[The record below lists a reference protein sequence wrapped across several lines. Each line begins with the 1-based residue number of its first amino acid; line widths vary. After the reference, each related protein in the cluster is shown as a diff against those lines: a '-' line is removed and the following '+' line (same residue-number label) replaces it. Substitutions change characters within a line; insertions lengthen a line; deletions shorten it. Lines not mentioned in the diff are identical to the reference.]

1 MHDQRRA
8 SRRRLQRVA
17 AQLTADSVVVK
28 HEDGILKN
36 KIKYTGLEENRSG
49 DAAVATQGFGRV
61 STERSFGSRS
71 SIVARRRI
79 TACRREASDQEL

>member
-8 SRRRLQRVA
+8 SRRRLQRAA
-17 AQLTADSVVVK
+17 AQLTAGSVVVK

-61 STERSFGSRS
+61 SAGQRS
-71 SIVARRRI
+71 SRRTSARRSCGSSGARVSPSSS
-79 TACRREASDQEL
+79 AR